1 MNVLKKVLIGVVF
14 SVVLLAVIGLLIPGT
29 VHVERSTTINAPPE
43 KIYEQV
49 GTLKTWKEWTAW
61 NPAAYPKMTWTY
73 AGPESGVGAESMWD
87 DPSGKGHLKIT
98 KADPKTGIVYDLS
111 FDGGKPIPGDIQ
123 FTPAG
128 QATKV
133 VWAFDNKSGWNPI
146 ERYFCYFALDG
157 LVGADFEKGL
167 QGLKKTVEAAPATP
181 VPPTDKPADSP
192 PAETPADKNE

>member
-1 MNVLKKVLIGVVF
+1 MNVIKKVLLGVV
-14 SVVLLAVIGLLIPGT
+14 SAIVLLAVIGLLLPGT
-29 VHVERSTTINAPPE
+29 VHVERSITISAPPE

-61 NPAAYPKMTWTY
+61 NPAAYPKMSWTY
-73 AGPESGVGAESMWD
+73 AGPESGVGAELMWD

-98 KADPKTGIVYDLS
+98 EANPRTGIVYGLS
-111 FDGGKPIPGDIQ
+111 FDGGKPIPGQIK
-123 FTPAG
+123 FTPEG

-146 ERYFCYFALDG
+146 ERYFCFFVLDS

-167 QGLKKTVEAAPATP
+167 QGLKKTVEAAASAPPPPANNP
-181 VPPTDKPADSP
+181 ESAR
-192 PAETPADKNE
+192 PAETPAAKNE